1 MLFSSWVPGALG
13 LVLRKFLYPFVLGS
27 VGRNVVFG
35 QGVTIRHGLKIKID
49 DGVIVDDGAV
59 LDAKGGTNRGIQ
71 IGANTIISRNVV
83 LSCKNGDIQIGQGC
97 TVGISTL
104 VHAME
109 GSNVTIGD
117 EVLIGA
123 FGYFIGSGPYVTD
136 DLELPFKKQGMQPLG
151 GIAIADNVWFGSHVQ
166 VLDGVSIGT
175 GSIVGASTVV
185 NKAVAD
191 YDVVAGVPM
200 RVLKNRRD
208 NS

>member
-1 MLFSSWVPGALG
+1 M
-13 LVLRKFLYPFVLGS
+13 
-27 VGRNVVFG
+27 
-35 QGVTIRHGLKIKID
+35 
-49 DGVIVDDGAV
+49 
-59 LDAKGGTNRGIQ
+59 
-71 IGANTIISRNVV
+71 
-83 LSCKNGDIQIGQGC
+83 
-97 TVGISTL
+97 
-104 VHAME
+104 
-109 GSNVTIGD
+109 
-117 EVLIGA
+117 
-123 FGYFIGSGPYVTD
+123 TD